1 MKVSALRDKSAE
13 DLQKL
18 ISEKRTELVEK
29 RRSLHA
35 GELQNPRSIKT
46 IRRSIARALTV
57 IAEKSSDV
65 TSEKGDK

>member
-1 MKVSALRDKSAE
+1 MKTTELRNQSTE

-18 ISEKRTELVEK
+18 ISEKRAELIEK

-46 IRRSIARALTV
+46 IRRSIAKALTV
-57 IAEKSSDV
+57 LSEKSSGALG
-65 TSEKGDK
+65 EEGDK